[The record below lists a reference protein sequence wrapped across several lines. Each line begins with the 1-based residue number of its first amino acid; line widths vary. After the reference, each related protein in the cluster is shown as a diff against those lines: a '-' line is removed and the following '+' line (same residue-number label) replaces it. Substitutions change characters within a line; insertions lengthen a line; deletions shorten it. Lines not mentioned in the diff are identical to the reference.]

1 MRQCPIINNDT
12 ILVRAAVTLTGTPV
26 MDSQP
31 VTMVAEW

>member
-12 ILVRAAVTLTGTPV
+12 ILVRTAVTLTGTPV

-31 VTMVAEW
+31 VTMVVEW